1 MIRGILAFLAVWAF
15 VFLGVSLFW
24 HSTRS
29 EKVDYIKAGGYGLIT
44 AAVALWLLVGIV
56 YLF

>member
-1 MIRGILAFLAVWAF
+1 MIRGILAFLTVWAI
-15 VFLGVSLFW
+15 VSLGVSFFW
-24 HSTRS
+24 HISRR
-29 EKVDYIKAGGYGLIT
+29 EKINYIKAGGYGLMT

>member
-1 MIRGILAFLAVWAF
+1 MIRGILAFLGVWAL
-15 VFLGVSLFW
+15 VFFGISFFW
-24 HSTRS
+24 HMKRTD
-29 EKVDYIKAGGYGLIT
+29 KVDYIKAGGYGLVT

>member
-1 MIRGILAFLAVWAF
+1 MIRGILAFFAIWGL
-15 VFLGVSLFW
+15 VFLGVSFFW
-24 HSTRS
+24 HLTLT

-56 YLF
+56 YIF